1 MTHHTGCPK
10 LPTLSSGISNR
21 SEFMRNTLSWA
32 GLLILLFAVGSV
44 FAETELTKPA
54 KTKRV
59 FTNDDLSKFGE
70 KYGSDATPAPVPSP
84 SSITGTTPP
93 PEKAASAPKI
103 TASEEK
109 SYWAGKLKEVETTL
123 QKAKADEAK
132 FSGAVEKFEQKRRD
146 AQTDFQKNLSQNQ
159 VADSLKNLA
168 RAREEVK
175 QTEEKKAKLLAE
187 AEKSGLKREDLVEP
201 TKAAS
206 AKVP

>member
-1 MTHHTGCPK
+1 
-10 LPTLSSGISNR
+10 
-21 SEFMRNTLSWA
+21 MRNTLRWA
-32 GLLILLFAVGSV
+32 GLLIFLLAAGSA
-44 FAETELTKPA
+44 FAETEPTKPA
-54 KTKRV
+54 RSKRV

-70 KYGSDATPAPVPSP
+70 KYGFDTTPAPVPSP
-84 SSITGTTPP
+84 SSITGTTPPP

-109 SYWAGKLKEVETTL
+109 SYWAGKLKEAETTL

-159 VADSLKNLA
+159 VSDSLKNLA

-175 QTEEKKAKLLAE
+175 QSEEKKAKLLAE
-187 AEKSGLKREDLVEP
+187 AEKNGIKREDLLEP